1 MEFFIVAG
9 WIAICL
15 SSCFYFSLSI
25 PFFQVLRCKMN
36 YEYTPINFVSAVYVD
51 CFAWYIYGL
60 KILSEQIMLSNKIG
74 ICSMLALMAVYLGFE
89 VKKYTVDMILNV
101 LILVLGT
108 LVIQKGLY
116 VIVEDID
123 VVGKICILTRL
134 ITFFNPMLL
143 LYQVFKDKNFR
154 LISLRNT
161 SLYCLAS
168 LAWIIFGKT
177 MRDTNLILA
186 NICSL
191 FLCLIQIFVIFYF
204 KKRYS
209 GYKSNTIGIESS
221 QVEEIKKEE
230 NAPISNFEEDKQD
243 KGKEK
248 PVKIV
253 SKVES
258 Q

>member
-1 MEFFIVAG
+1 
-9 WIAICL
+9 
-15 SSCFYFSLSI
+15 
-25 PFFQVLRCKMN
+25 
-36 YEYTPINFVSAVYVD
+36 
-51 CFAWYIYGL
+51 
-60 KILSEQIMLSNKIG
+60 
-74 ICSMLALMAVYLGFE
+74 MLALMAVYLGFE

-101 LILVLGT
+101 LILILGT

-123 VVGKICILTRL
+123 VVGKICILTKL

-143 LYQVFKDKNFR
+143 LYQVFKDKNFG

-161 SLYCLAS
+161 SLYCISS
-168 LAWIIFGKT
+168 LAWIVFGKT

-186 NICSL
+186 NLCAF
-191 FLCLIQIFVIFYF
+191 FLCLVQIFVIFYF
-204 KKRYS
+204 KRRYS

-221 QVEEIKKEE
+221 QVEEVKKEE
-230 NAPISNFEEDKQD
+230 NAPIGNFEEDKQD

-253 SKVES
+253 TKVES
-258 Q
+258 

>member
-108 LVIQKGLY
+108 LV
-116 VIVEDID
+116 EDID

-161 SLYCLAS
+161 SLYFLAS

-186 NICSL
+186 NVCAL